1 MTSTVNIWNPQ
12 TGIEDLPAG
21 WPDIRA
27 TEIESIQKIWKE
39 QRERLKGSKQLSE
52 FSDKLA
58 REWAIETGVIEGLYD
73 IDRGVT
79 QTLIE
84 HGFQAELM
92 WHGSTNQPREYVIQL
107 LKDQRDALEGVFDF
121 VANRRELTSSY
132 IKEIHAALLRSQH
145 TTTAEDGLG
154 REVEV
159 PLLRGDWKVQP
170 NYPLRDGVLHAYCPP
185 EQVASEID
193 RLIEMHHAH
202 QRDGVSPEV
211 SAAWLHHRFA
221 QIHPFQDG
229 NGRVAR
235 ALASLVL
242 IQAGLFP
249 LVINRDEKKI
259 YIDALEAADAGD
271 LSPLISII
279 AKFQRAQFRRA
290 TAISE
295 NMLTA
300 DADVHSVL
308 AGLKKVADEIHA
320 RRLEELQRVFGHSD
334 ALEAETETYLR
345 KICPDVRAALRA
357 VDPSANALVH
367 RSDPSNDFFYRSQI
381 IENAKKHFGYYA
393 DTQEYRAWVSF
404 SMFWQRKAKLVF
416 AFHALGRPFNG
427 SLTCAPFLEFQD
439 ADDDG
444 QSRGSLIR
452 VAEEAFVFF
461 YDEDLPKLVDRFKEW
476 RDRVVVVAL
485 RELTL
490 NL

>member
-1 MTSTVNIWNPQ
+1 MKDIHNIWPTQ
-12 TGIEDLPAG
+12 TGIEDLPKN
-21 WPDIRA
+21 WQDFRA
-27 TEIESIQKIWKE
+27 SEVESIQKIWSE
-39 QRERLKGSKQLSE
+39 QRDRLKGSKQLSD

-107 LKDQRDALEGVFDF
+107 LKDQRDALDGVFDF

-132 IKEIHAALLRSQH
+132 IKEIHAALLRSQE
-145 TTTAEDGLG
+145 TTEAIDALG
-154 REVEV
+154 REVSV
-159 PLLRGDWKVQP
+159 PLIRGDWKVQP

-193 RLIEMHHAH
+193 RLIEIHHEH
-202 QRDGVSPEV
+202 QRTGVSPDV

-249 LVINRDEKKI
+249 LVINRDEKKP

-271 LSPLISII
+271 LRPLVEII
-279 AKFQRAQFRRA
+279 AKFQRTQFRRA

-295 NMLTA
+295 NMLSA
-300 DADVHSVL
+300 DSDVQSVL
-308 AGLKKVADEIHA
+308 AGLKKVASEIHA
-320 RRLEELQRVFGHSD
+320 RKLEELKGVFHLSR
-334 ALEAETETYLR
+334 ALEEDTEQYLR
-345 KICPDVRAALRA
+345 KICPSVRSSLKEI
-357 VDPSANALVH
+357 DPSANALVH
-367 RSDPSNDFFYRSQI
+367 RSDQSNDFFYRSQI
-381 IENAKKHFGYYA
+381 IENARKHFSYFA

-427 SLTCAPFLEFQD
+427 SLTCAPFLDFLD
-439 ADDDG
+439 ADEEG
-444 QSRGSLIR
+444 QSRGSLVK

-461 YDEDLPKLVDRFKEW
+461 YDEDETKLMSRFQQW

-485 RELTL
+485 REITL